1 MTTPALNLHRTRAG
15 FSLAADSLIAAD
27 GTLWS
32 HAATLGTRFKG
43 SEFCIDQACVQ
54 NFVNVFTSGYP
65 QKIPVD
71 YEHASTTDDPEVR
84 KLRAQ
89 GMVPKA
95 GDVVE
100 LRGVFAADQFT
111 GDLKAAA
118 EKLSAQ
124 AGREL
129 GDARNFGLWMRWKP
143 TARALAAVKAGEYTE
158 LSIAFDSDLP
168 NNVDGSGQ
176 GPGLWAVA
184 LLNTPF
190 LDDMLPVAAGR
201 DMDTPP
207 GGRSATPTTER
218 PMNAKL
224 IALVA
229 AVRGKPVSTEDEAIT
244 ELTAFQAEITELR
257 AHREY
262 REILSA
268 EFENEK
274 DPAKTVAK
282 VRELRAKVT
291 QAETDAAAAKKAGI
305 KTTVDAT
312 IKQFE
317 AAIGNVGL
325 RTMMTRELT
334 RELEAGTELE
344 KTETFKTLKELAP
357 DRKFVQSSV
366 ADVGGAGAGDDVK
379 IAARADELLEKD
391 PSLKALSVRD
401 WPEAYRQAT
410 SRAVRELSVA
420 L

>member
-1 MTTPALNLHRTRAG
+1 
-15 FSLAADSLIAAD
+15 
-27 GTLWS
+27 
-32 HAATLGTRFKG
+32 
-43 SEFCIDQACVQ
+43 
-54 NFVNVFTSGYP
+54 
-65 QKIPVD
+65 
-71 YEHASTTDDPEVR
+71 
-84 KLRAQ
+84 
-89 GMVPKA
+89 
-95 GDVVE
+95 
-100 LRGVFAADQFT
+100 
-111 GDLKAAA
+111 
-118 EKLSAQ
+118 
-124 AGREL
+124 
-129 GDARNFGLWMRWKP
+129 
-143 TARALAAVKAGEYTE
+143 
-158 LSIAFDSDLP
+158 
-168 NNVDGSGQ
+168 
-176 GPGLWAVA
+176 
-184 LLNTPF
+184 
-190 LDDMLPVAAGR
+190 
-201 DMDTPP
+201 
-207 GGRSATPTTER
+207 
-218 PMNAKL
+218 MNAKL

-291 QAETDAAAAKKAGI
+291 QAETDAAAAKKADI
-305 KTTVDAT
+305 KTTVEAT